1 MVIFIKVILGTLLNL
16 LYKSYKLMCRYLQKY
31 NLSSSKFIR
40 GNLKS
45 PNNLGV
51 KNKIYSLLKI

>member
-1 MVIFIKVILGTLLNL
+1 
-16 LYKSYKLMCRYLQKY
+16 MCRYLQKY

-45 PNNLGV
+45 PNNLRV